1 MKKRLAALCIALA
14 GLLAGCADTKEIDDT
29 AFILS
34 LGVDIG
40 EEKAYEITFQLP
52 ILANEDSPAFQ
63 TITCQAEGLTDAI
76 SLLNANTPYRVDTS
90 HLNFLVIGRAL
101 AERGVS
107 EVIEPL
113 MRMPQVREGAM
124 MIVAEDTANTF
135 LHALQSDEQTN
146 LMQLQQSV
154 ITEAGSSGLF
164 PFCSLDE
171 FYDTLCEQR
180 NSAVVALGA
189 KREQNTNDKDIFSDL
204 AGHTGLESPLE
215 GEFLGAAVFDGD
227 RMVGTLT
234 GEQTR
239 IWCMAAGKFK
249 SGNINLNN
257 PFEKGLITMHIK
269 STGAPKVKV
278 DLSDSQP
285 CAQISVPLEGYL
297 VSYAGGEDYEEK
309 IKQGEIQPL
318 VQNYLQ
324 TQMDKLCQTFAD
336 WGVDGFGVGAHA
348 AAQFKTQQAW
358 QNFNWP
364 EKRKHMQAQLSP
376 TLKISL
382 YRAELGEER

>member
-14 GLLAGCADTKEIDDT
+14 GLLAGCTDAKEIDDT

-63 TITCQAEGLTDAI
+63 TITCQAAGLTDAI

-154 ITEAGSSGLF
+154 ITEA
-164 PFCSLDE
+164 
-171 FYDTLCEQR
+171 
-180 NSAVVALGA
+180 A
-189 KREQNTNDKDIFSDL
+189 
-204 AGHTGLESPLE
+204 
-215 GEFLGAAVFDGD
+215 
-227 RMVGTLT
+227 
-234 GEQTR
+234 
-239 IWCMAAGKFK
+239 AAG
-249 SGNINLNN
+249 SCL
-257 PFEKGLITMHIK
+257 
-269 STGAPKVKV
+269 
-278 DLSDSQP
+278 QP
-285 CAQISVPLEGYL
+285 G
-297 VSYAGGEDYEEK
+297 
-309 IKQGEIQPL
+309 
-318 VQNYLQ
+318 
-324 TQMDKLCQTFAD
+324 
-336 WGVDGFGVGAHA
+336 
-348 AAQFKTQQAW
+348 
-358 QNFNWP
+358 
-364 EKRKHMQAQLSP
+364 
-376 TLKISL
+376 
-382 YRAELGEER
+382 